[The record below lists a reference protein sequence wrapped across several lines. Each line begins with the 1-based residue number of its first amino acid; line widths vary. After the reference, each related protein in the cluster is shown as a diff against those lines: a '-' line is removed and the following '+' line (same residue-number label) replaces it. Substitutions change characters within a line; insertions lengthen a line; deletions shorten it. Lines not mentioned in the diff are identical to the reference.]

1 MGIALSYQRKKKDID
16 KIKKL
21 YKISNSRGTHWRTQ
35 AKKLVYINNRK
46 TYIRLYSPK
55 IQKLFKKISNRK
67 IRYSK
72 DTLAYRKCYKIC
84 PFLLDGEQWLSIG
97 QL

>member
-1 MGIALSYQRKKKDID
+1 MSYHRKQKD
-16 KIKKL
+16 KQKLKKL
-21 YKISNSRGTHWRTQ
+21 YKISNSRGAHWRMQ

-72 DTLAYRKCYKIC
+72 DTLKHRNCYKVC
-84 PFLLDGEQWLSIG
+84 PLLLDGEQWLSIG